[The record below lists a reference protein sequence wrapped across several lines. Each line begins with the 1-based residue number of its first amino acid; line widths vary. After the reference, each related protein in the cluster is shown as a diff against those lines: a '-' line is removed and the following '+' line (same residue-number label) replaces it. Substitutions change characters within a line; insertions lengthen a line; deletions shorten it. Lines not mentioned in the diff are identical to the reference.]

1 MSSERAYCKHGRE
14 QHRRRQHHEHR
25 VRQPIQIAERDAS
38 AAQMPT
44 QVRVEIVGQ
53 IDDVDQYRKAERGR
67 DENLPEFDEDIAVE
81 RPHHSLQAA
90 SLSRRTRRSFQWVLE
105 RTQPLT
111 APIIS
116 FASPPRAV
124 VPSWP
129 IFASI
134 HSAIKAKM
142 TFAIHIDTTAGMRP
156 RLALDSPA
164 MRHM

>member
-1 MSSERAYCKHGRE
+1 MPRERTYRENRRE
-14 QHRRRQHHEHR
+14 QNCRGQHHEHR
-25 VRQPIQIAERDAS
+25 VGQPVQIAQHDAS
-38 AAQMPT
+38 DAQMPT
-44 QVRVEIVGQ
+44 QVGVEIVGQ
-53 IDDVDQYRKAERGR
+53 IDDVDKDRKAERGR
-67 DENLPEFDEDIAVE
+67 DEDLPEFDEHIAVE
-81 RPHHSLQAA
+81 RPHYSRQAA

-105 RTQPLT
+105 RTQPVT

-156 RLALDSPA
+156 RLAIDSPA
-164 MRHM
+164 MRHT